1 MKMSVVYFSASGN
14 TQKMAECIA
23 AGANSVEGVEAKAF
37 PIDAID
43 EAFGK
48 ESKCIILGCPTY
60 AADTPADFHV
70 WLEKGFRAL
79 EPAGKLGGAFS
90 TAQFTHGGDELV
102 IQTIMAHMLVS
113 GMMVYASGG
122 AKGRPVIHLG
132 PVAIATAGNDEML
145 EPYKETFTIYG
156 QRMAEQA
163 VAIFGA

>member
-14 TQKMAECIA
+14 TQKMAECIV

-156 QRMAEQA
+156 QRQTN
-163 VAIFGA
+163 I

>member
-60 AADTPADFHV
+60 AAGMPGQFH
-70 WLEKGFRAL
+70 AL
-79 EPAGKLGGAFS
+79 LGNTGKLAMAGKLGGAFS
-90 TAQFTHGGDELV
+90 TAQYIHGGGELA
-102 IQTIMAHMLVS
+102 IQNILTNLMVKGMVVYSS
-113 GMMVYASGG
+113 GMACG
-122 AKGRPVIHLG
+122 KPIIHLG
-132 PVAIATAGNDEML
+132 PVAIATAGNEEML
-145 EPYKETFTIYG
+145 KPYEELFRIYG
-156 QRMAEQA
+156 QRMAEKA
-163 VAIFGA
+163 MELFG